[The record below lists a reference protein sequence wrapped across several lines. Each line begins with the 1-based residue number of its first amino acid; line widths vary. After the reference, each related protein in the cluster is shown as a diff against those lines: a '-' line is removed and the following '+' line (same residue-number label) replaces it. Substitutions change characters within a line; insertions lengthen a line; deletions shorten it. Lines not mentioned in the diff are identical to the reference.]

1 MSPKLEDITFALKI
15 VCNQIK
21 KRRIDTR
28 EEKLPKID
36 NITFAPKMYS
46 GRLREELK
54 IEKKSIRKIA
64 KIRKYI
70 KNSILAD

>member
-1 MSPKLEDITFALKI
+1 MSMNSTFFHAMFRLNRRRKKEEMWPKLEDITFALKI

-46 GRLREELK
+46 GRLREE
-54 IEKKSIRKIA
+54 
-64 KIRKYI
+64 
-70 KNSILAD
+70 